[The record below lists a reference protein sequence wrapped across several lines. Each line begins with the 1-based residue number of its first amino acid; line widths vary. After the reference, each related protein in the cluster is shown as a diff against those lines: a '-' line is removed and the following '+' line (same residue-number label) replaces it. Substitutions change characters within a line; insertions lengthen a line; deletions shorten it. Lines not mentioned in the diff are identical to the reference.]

1 MNPAMFFRGQLFATL
16 AFALCLAISSVAQ
29 TSVGP
34 LNGRIEKNQ
43 YISPTGAFQINI
55 PVIAALGG
63 SVTDTEN
70 VVIFQDRLNTHQSLA
85 CFKQDST
92 QRFEE
97 ESRGRKEYLIWF
109 LANFVQADFEQRFH
123 GARVESAHFIPDLQ
137 GGALLVY
144 NLLPGGSMFAN
155 RALIVR
161 RDQPPVAKRGNLLFV
176 NHGHIYVLSIELA
189 EKVIQGSAYTL
200 TTEEEDAQLRKRLT
214 DFLAKI
220 TFNPLPTADGA
231 TPGTAATPEKSAIT
245 PATDKPSR

>member
-1 MNPAMFFRGQLFATL
+1 MNPTMFLRGQSFATF
-16 AFALCLAISSVAQ
+16 AFALHLAISAVAQ

-34 LNGRIEKNQ
+34 LNGRIEGNQ
-43 YISPTGAFQINI
+43 YISPTGAFSINV

-123 GARVESAHFIPDLQ
+123 GARVESAHFLPDLQ

-144 NLLPGGSMFAN
+144 NLLPGGSMFAG
-155 RALIVR
+155 RALIVK

-176 NHGHIYVLSIELA
+176 NNGHIYVLSIELA

-214 DFLAKI
+214 DLLAKI
-220 TFNPLPTADGA
+220 TFMPA
-231 TPGTAATPEKSAIT
+231 TSEPARQPASSVPEKPAVT
-245 PATDKPSR
+245 TATDKPAR